1 MENNY
6 RKLMEEIVVPEG
18 LEDRVLYAARR
29 QKAEQVGPKHLARSH
44 WKHELPGAVCAASA
58 QALEKAPAF
67 QSSSGG

>member
-44 WKHELPGAVCAASA
+44 WKPVLREIGRASCR
-58 QALEKAPAF
+58 ERV
-67 QSSSGG
+67 

>member
-44 WKHELPGAVCAASA
+44 WKPVLRGAVCAAC
-58 QALEKAPAF
+58 ALALVLGTVHLRPAE
-67 QSSSGG
+67 